1 MKEMISLKNVSKVIN
16 NKIVL
21 DNINYQFEE
30 GKIYGLY
37 GINGSGKTMILRA
50 IAGLLI
56 LSDGSITINNQ
67 VLHKDIDFPE
77 NLGLIIENME
87 LLNQYD
93 AYTNLYILSKIRN
106 VASSTDINQ
115 TLDRVGLNNYNNLKV
130 KKYSLGLKQRLNIAQ
145 AILENPKYLLL
156 DEPFNA
162 LDDSG
167 RNMLYTILKEEKDK
181 RNIIIITHHYKEELY
196 KICDTILEIKNG
208 KICSEEKINNTPN
221 N

>member
-1 MKEMISLKNVSKVIN
+1 MISLKNVSKVIN

>member
-208 KICSEEKINNTPN
+208 KICCEEKINNTPN